1 MSQIKPALV
10 NSVTGGDTGI
20 PCPSC
25 GAAGMRI
32 FYEFKGAP
40 VHSVLLM
47 PTRQAALDYPK
58 GEIALGFCEAC
69 GFISNTLYDPSLHE
83 YSPLCEESQGCSEV
97 FNSFALKLAEG
108 LIEKYGIR
116 GKEIVEIGCGKG
128 EFLALLCEIGGNRG
142 VGFDPAYANDRIRG
156 KALND
161 IRFVNA
167 FYSGEYSGCDGD
179 LIVCKM
185 TLEHI
190 KDTATLLKNIRSSI
204 KKKDTVLFFQ
214 VPDVT
219 RVLYDLA
226 FWDIYYEHCSYFSP
240 GSLSRLFRSSG
251 FEVLDIRTDYGAQ
264 YIIIEARPS
273 DGELS
278 APSPAL
284 LPLEDDLER
293 VSKGAKYFTENCC
306 QKTALWRKKLH
317 EFNLAGYRTVLWGS
331 GSKGVAFLTTLSV
344 TDEISCVVD
353 INARR
358 HGTYMAGTGHE
369 IVSPE
374 FLKEYRPDAVI
385 VMNPVYRDEVAGE
398 LERLGVEA
406 ELMTV

>member
-1 MSQIKPALV
+1 MTDLKQAPG
-10 NSVTGGDTGI
+10 NSVIGEDTGAA
-20 PCPSC
+20 CPSC
-25 GAAGMRI
+25 NAAGMKV

-47 PTRQAALDYPK
+47 PTREAALNYPK
-58 GEIALGFCEAC
+58 GDIALGFCGAC

-83 YSPLCEESQGCSEV
+83 YSTLCEESQGYSE
-97 FNSFALKLAEG
+97 FYNSFAARLAEG

-128 EFLALLCEIGGNRG
+128 EFLALLCELGGNRG
-142 VGFDPAYANDRIRG
+142 VGFDPAFVSERIKG
-156 KALND
+156 SALKD
-161 IRFVNA
+161 IRFITD
-167 FYSGEYSGCDGD
+167 FYSSRYSGCEGD

-190 KDTATLLKNIRSSI
+190 KDTSGLLKTIRSSI
-204 KKKDTVLFFQ
+204 TRRGTVLFFQ

-240 GSLSRLFRSSG
+240 GSLSRLFRASG
-251 FEVLDIRTDYGAQ
+251 FDVLDMKRDFGAQ
-264 YIIIEARPS
+264 YIILEARPS
-273 DGELS
+273 DGDG
-278 APSPAL
+278 AASPPA

-293 VSKGAKYFTENCC
+293 ISRGARYFTENCR
-306 QKTALWRKKLH
+306 QKTALWKQKLH
-317 EFNLAGYRTVLWGS
+317 EFSLAGYRTVLWGS
-331 GSKGVAFLTTLSV
+331 GSKGVAFLTTLSI
-344 TDEISCVVD
+344 TDEISYVVD
-353 INARR
+353 INTRR

-369 IVSPE
+369 IVPPW
-374 FLKEYRPDAVI
+374 FLKDYRPDAVI
-385 VMNPVYRDEVAGE
+385 VMNPVYRDEVAVE
-398 LERLGVEA
+398 LERMGVEA